1 MLKVDIQQFYDM
13 LDKGHLLTF
22 ERAHDTKRVL
32 EVLPK
37 RFAKYGLRLH
47 PDKTRLF
54 PFHRPGIGHRASGD
68 GRRVAGDGWRL
79 GTSSSVLRPVGV
91 YPFLGTLPQRLLAG
105 EAQDGTGSLLNRAVQ
120 KISDWCRRNRLVS
133 SQAVGPSCLLRD
145 HRQWRSAVELQV
157 CRRAARDPESRLLRG
172 GQRIEIDTRCYFVAR
187 PGVLGQQNGSRFL
200 HRVFF
205 KSIAP
210 RRQIDLP
217 RWQPG
222 AVPAPSPSATLGSR
236 GAH

>member
-68 GRRVAGDGWRL
+68 GRRVA
-79 GTSSSVLRPVGV
+79 
-91 YPFLGTLPQRLLAG
+91 
-105 EAQDGTGSLLNRAVQ
+105 
-120 KISDWCRRNRLVS
+120 
-133 SQAVGPSCLLRD
+133 
-145 HRQWRSAVELQV
+145 
-157 CRRAARDPESRLLRG
+157 ARDLVQCASTCRG
-172 GQRIEIDTRCYFVAR
+172 LPI
-187 PGVLGQQNGSRFL
+187 PG
-200 HRVFF
+200 H
-205 KSIAP
+205 AP
-210 RRQIDLP
+210 
-217 RWQPG
+217 
-222 AVPAPSPSATLGSR
+222 AKATGW
-236 GAH
+236 